1 MQPIRLAVIGRGR
14 FSRYFL
20 EAVSRVPE
28 LVYVGQYSRHLA
40 DAQAFATEYGGT
52 LWWDD
57 LNALAGDPQVD
68 AVYIGSPNAFHAP
81 QAITLLNAGK
91 HVLCEK
97 PVASHLREWQDMCAA
112 ADSSGTTLLE
122 AMRLVH
128 CPGFALLREL
138 LPELGTIRQ
147 VDLCYCQYSSR
158 YDNFK
163 KGIIENAFRPELSN
177 GSLMDIGVYCVYAMI
192 TLFGTPHRLHASAV
206 KLSNGIDGAGSVLAE
221 YDGMQV
227 SLLHSKIN
235 DGRCSAFLGENGMLE
250 TDIISHPSRFTLTRR
265 DGSVQHFAAQQEE
278 NDMVYE
284 ARHFAQLIR
293 QGGGEHYRR
302 WSTEVMTVMDE
313 IRRQTGIRFPA
324 DDQI

>member
-28 LVYVGQYSRHLA
+28 LIYVGQYSRKLA
-40 DAQAFATEYGGT
+40 DARAFSEEYGGT

-57 LNALAGDPQVD
+57 LEALAQDPQVD
-68 AVYIGSPNAFHAP
+68 AVYVASPNAFHAP
-81 QAITLLNAGK
+81 QTIALLKAGK

-97 PVASHLREWQDMCAA
+97 PVASNLREWQAMCEA
-112 ADSSGTTLLE
+112 ADESGTVLLE

-138 LPELGTIRQ
+138 LPQLGTIRQ
-147 VDLCYCQYSSR
+147 ADLCYCQYSSR

-177 GSLMDIGVYCVYAMI
+177 GSLMDIGVYCVYAMV
-192 TLFGTPHRLHASAV
+192 TLFGVPRRLHATAV

-221 YDGMQV
+221 YDGLQV

-235 DGRCSAFLGENGMLE
+235 DGRCSAILGEDGMLE
-250 TDIISHPSRFTLTRR
+250 TDIISRPSRFTLTRR
-265 DGSVQHFAAQQEE
+265 DGSVQHFSARQEE
-278 NDMVYE
+278 NDMEYE
-284 ARHFAQLIR
+284 ARHFVQLIR
-293 QGGGEHYRR
+293 QGGGEQYRR

-313 IRRQTGIRFPA
+313 IRRQTDICFPA
-324 DDQI
+324 DHP